1 MCAIVTCEGEYY
13 VTFKFRNKA
22 DAKTIPITPV
32 EKAVF
37 AAWLKNEPKEIKN
50 WLKSSGF
57 SAKPGEIS
65 LIPDASG
72 TLTRVIF
79 GVKNHDGLWDY
90 AGLPK
95 ALPIGSFSIDAR
107 MAGEKAT
114 NMAIGWALGCYQFA
128 KYKSAKPRKVP
139 TLVWPENAEKGRVKA
154 MYDAVTLVRDLI
166 NTPADDMGPAE
177 LAAATRRLGKKFKAD
192 VRVITGNNLLKQ
204 NYPTIHAV
212 GRASDDPPRLID
224 LRWGKDHHPKVSIVG
239 KGVCFDTGGLDLKP
253 AAGMLRMKK
262 DMGGAA
268 HALALASLIMEL
280 RLPVRLRVLVP
291 AVENNVSGN
300 AYRPSDVIKTRKGIT
315 VEVGNTDAEGRLVMC
330 DAIAAAD
337 FEKPDMI
344 IDFATLTGAARVAL
358 GTDLPAMFTNTD
370 ELAVELET
378 AGVDVDDAVWRLPLW
393 NPYRGLLKSEVA
405 DINNVSE
412 GGFGGAITAALYLQ
426 EFVSDGTPWAHFDIM
441 AWNTR
446 ARPGR
451 PIGGEAQSLR
461 AVFEMLERRYT

>member
-1 MCAIVTCEGEYY
+1 M
-13 VTFKFRNKA
+13 TFKFRNKA

-128 KYKSAKPRKVP
+128 KYKSAKPQKVP

-154 MYDAVTLVRDLI
+154 IYDAVTLVRDLI

-315 VEVGNTDAEGRLVMC
+315 VEVGNTDAEGRLVLA
-330 DAIAAAD
+330 DALSYIAKHHNPAC
-337 FEKPDMI
+337 MI
-344 IDFATLTGAARVAL
+344 NFATLTGAVIVAL
-358 GTDLPAMFTNTD
+358 GHVASGAMGND
-370 ELAVELET
+370 EKLIRSIIK
-378 AGVDVDDAVWRLPLW
+378 AGDVTGEKVWELPLW
-393 NPYRGLLKSEVA
+393 EEYCNDVKSKIA
-405 DINNVSE
+405 DVKNLGAPGQAGSIA
-412 GGFGGAITAALYLQ
+412 GGAFLKAFVDDVPWVHLDIAGTAWWEKNQPYVPSGPSGVGVRLSIELLN
-426 EFVSDGTPWAHFDIM
+426 IL
-441 AWNTR
+441 N
-446 ARPGR
+446 
-451 PIGGEAQSLR
+451 
-461 AVFEMLERRYT
+461 